1 MGKPRIGY
9 RQPMSLR
16 RESPIRGRR
25 LRLDEALM
33 ERALMSPAGY
43 RFLVHV
49 APRIDKMVIP
59 RTSGRLSSVGID
71 RVGLVTTTGAKSGL
85 PRTHPLVLLD
95 DSDGLIAIGP
105 TMVARHTRRGAATCW
120 PTPNARSSSWLRPR
134 NTEPSC

>member
-1 MGKPRIGY
+1 
-9 RQPMSLR
+9 MSLR

-59 RTSGRLSSVGID
+59 RTNGRLSSVGID
-71 RVGLVTTTGAKSGL
+71 RVGLVTTTGCEVRVAA
-85 PRTHPLVLLD
+85 HP
-95 DSDGLIAIGP
+95 SAG
-105 TMVARHTRRGAATCW
+105 T
-120 PTPNARSSSWLRPR
+120 S
-134 NTEPSC
+134 